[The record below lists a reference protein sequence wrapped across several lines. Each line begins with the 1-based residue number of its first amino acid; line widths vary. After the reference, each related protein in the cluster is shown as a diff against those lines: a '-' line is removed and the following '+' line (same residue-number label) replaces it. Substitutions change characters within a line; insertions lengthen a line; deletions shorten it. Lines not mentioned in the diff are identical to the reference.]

1 MITNQQLEEYKE
13 IVVNVEAN
21 ILENMEGKKSSGYGG
36 NGDEIK

>member
-21 ILENMEGKKSSGYGG
+21 ILESMEGKKS
-36 NGDEIK
+36 